1 MGWAGGKVGRKFPLN
16 SEEISPRK
24 VLMKLYFHPV
34 EIFPVH
40 EIVFSPAGQ
49 TPPNF
54 RRNFLLTSS
63 HEIGPWSCPTKLLY
77 GKIDLTKSR
86 GPLAPGRAD
95 YL

>member
-40 EIVFSPAGQ
+40 EIVFPPGGQ
-49 TPPNF
+49 IPPNF

-63 HEIGPWSCPTKLLY
+63 HEIGPWRLMKRTNVHTF
-77 GKIDLTKSR
+77 G
-86 GPLAPGRAD
+86 
-95 YL
+95 